1 MPRLGE
7 VSERQGE
14 RHNVGERCGETKR
27 APTTVVV
34 VGARFLSAIVSK
46 RPFPVKWGM
55 ALIVLLGQ
63 FKNLYGL
70 LNSCDYFGVF
80 DISNE

>member
-1 MPRLGE
+1 MNAKGSVTTLGNA
-7 VSERQGE
+7 VARRNG
-14 RHNVGERCGETKR
+14 